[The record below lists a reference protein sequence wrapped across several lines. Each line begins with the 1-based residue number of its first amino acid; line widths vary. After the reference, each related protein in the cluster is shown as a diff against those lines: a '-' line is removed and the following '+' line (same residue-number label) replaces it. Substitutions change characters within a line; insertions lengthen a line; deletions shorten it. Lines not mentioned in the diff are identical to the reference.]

1 MSSDFNFFTK
11 TTTEPQHQFT
21 GSHVIVCLEN
31 GVIVAGLLMKNMILS
46 DVDLVTSKF
55 SKLSKK
61 QKAFVELLTPD
72 SLLDVTWNQ
81 WLMLRERDQEDSE

>member
-1 MSSDFNFFTK
+1 MFKESYSE
-11 TTTEPQHQFT
+11 TTTVTPAHQFT

-31 GVIVAGLLMKNMILS
+31 GVIVSGLLKSNMILS
-46 DVDLVTSKF
+46 DIDLVTSKF

-72 SLLDVTWNQ
+72 SILDVTWNQ
-81 WLMLRERDQEDSE
+81 WLMFRERDQEYNL